1 MMTYLY
7 KVNFIIVLVGS
18 ILDHFVLEGNNNIAF
33 LKERGDSKNSVSV
46 LKSWNSFISN
56 LLSPPKFALD
66 LFYVFGLLPDVI
78 LL

>member
-7 KVNFIIVLVGS
+7 KVNLIIVLVGS
-18 ILDHFVLEGNNNIAF
+18 ILDHIVLEGNNNIAF
-33 LKERGDSKNSVSV
+33 LKERRDCKKSITVF
-46 LKSWNSFISN
+46 KSWNNFISN